1 MIQIKNRFTDEIIK
15 TVDDANLRDADLIG
29 ANLRDADL
37 RGANLRDANLRDAN
51 LIDANLRDADLRGAN
66 LIGAD
71 LRNADLRYAD
81 LRNADLTNAEIFATG
96 VKTKTIK
103 QISGLHYHVFI
114 LDNHIK
120 IGCELYTVDE
130 WRNFNDYEILKMDGK
145 EALRFWREN
154 KKIVM
159 SFYEEAQK

>member
-37 RGANLRDANLRDAN
+37 RGANLRDAN
-51 LIDANLRDADLRGAN
+51 
-66 LIGAD
+66 
-71 LRNADLRYAD
+71 LRYAD

-145 EALRFWREN
+145 EALRFCREN